1 MTLIMTLIG
10 LESTTNNNVSVCC
23 FNRLVAGRARSVR
36 SGYSWEQHESSLV
49 SLPFAGRKP
58 VQFQKDWLP
67 EKLHLRS
74 LIPHTVSNM
83 RVCLR

>member
-1 MTLIMTLIG
+1 MVTKLLIG

-23 FNRLVAGRARSVR
+23 FNRLVAGRARSVQ